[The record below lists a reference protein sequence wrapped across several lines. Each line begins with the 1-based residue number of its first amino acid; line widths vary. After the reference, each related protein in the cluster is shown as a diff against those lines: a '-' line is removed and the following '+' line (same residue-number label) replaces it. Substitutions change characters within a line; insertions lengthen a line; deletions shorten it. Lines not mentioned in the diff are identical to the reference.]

1 MEGTQGVL
9 KNIHTSYIISF
20 HVNMFTCISIQLLGG
35 CSGFS
40 SKTVLTS
47 DTIEAAYMLYLE
59 LFIHVSFIAK

>member
-1 MEGTQGVL
+1 
-9 KNIHTSYIISF
+9 
-20 HVNMFTCISIQLLGG
+20 MFTCISIQLLGG